1 MLFVSSAHRN
11 PRPRLGP
18 SAPGPG
24 GGAAPGLGCCD
35 AAFLLAQLLVFCAA
49 IWSVPC
55 RHAHGGPLPP
65 SAPPLA
71 CHPAHRSPPSDSS
84 GRRSVTVLTTTR
96 RCAGSPTT
104 PGCWPSSVRAGPR
117 ATLPFRA
124 EFTMEKC
131 YPVTVFHSK
140 IRPAGDAAIPRVCE
154 ERPSD
159 PSIRACIQC
168 WPTPDFF
175 HVFRR
180 RSPGEHLAFFPIPTL
195 QALQNLAPK
204 TPNAASPRNPSTP
217 SEPATTLSRE

>member
-1 MLFVSSAHRN
+1 MPPSSSRSFWC
-11 PRPRLGP
+11 
-18 SAPGPG
+18 SAPPSG
-24 GGAAPGLGCCD
+24 
-35 AAFLLAQLLVFCAA
+35 
-49 IWSVPC
+49 PC

-71 CHPAHRSPPSDSS
+71 CRPAHRAPPSDSS

-140 IRPAGDAAIPRVCE
+140 IQSVGDAAIPRVCE

-180 RSPGEHLAFFPIPTL
+180 SSPGEHLAFFPIPRKLSRTWRQKL
-195 QALQNLAPK
+195 RTQRALGA
-204 TPNAASPRNPSTP
+204 PSTP
-217 SEPATTLSRE
+217 QSPQQPFRANETACVDVMSMKPHALMSCL